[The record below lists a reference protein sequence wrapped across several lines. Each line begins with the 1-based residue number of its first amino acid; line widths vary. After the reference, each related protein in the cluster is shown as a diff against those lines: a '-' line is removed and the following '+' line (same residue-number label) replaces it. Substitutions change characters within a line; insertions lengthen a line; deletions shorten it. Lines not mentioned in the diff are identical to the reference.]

1 MYCRIFYRVYHLYDA
16 RHLHFCEQKPDG
28 WLTVDRRT
36 AAAAGGQTAAKR
48 RPAGGIK
55 SVNIIN
61 IVKIVKIIKIDIS
74 FSWIIVQTVK
84 PWREDGRN
92 LASRTRRN
100 ICTGEEND
108 DAGRRTE
115 LGEI

>member
-1 MYCRIFYRVYHLYDA
+1 MTRGIYI
-16 RHLHFCEQKPDG
+16 FCEQKPDG

-61 IVKIVKIIKIDIS
+61 IVKILKIIKLAVS

-92 LASRTRRN
+92 LASRPAENFVRR
-100 ICTGEEND
+100 IENN